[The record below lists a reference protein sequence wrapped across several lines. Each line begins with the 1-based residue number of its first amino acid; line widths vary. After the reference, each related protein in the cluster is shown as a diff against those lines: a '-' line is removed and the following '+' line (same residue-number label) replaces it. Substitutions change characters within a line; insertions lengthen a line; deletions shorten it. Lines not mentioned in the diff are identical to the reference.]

1 LCFTLRYNELRTDN
15 KNIMGE
21 LENIEFWK
29 QQKELIKKECDEF
42 LRLGIVEYN
51 KKYKVKDIVIKD
63 SKDDRRTKRL

>member
-1 LCFTLRYNELRTDN
+1 ME
-15 KNIMGE
+15 E

-51 KKYKVKDIVIKD
+51 RKYKGKDIVIKD
-63 SKDDRRTKRL
+63 SKNDRRAKRL